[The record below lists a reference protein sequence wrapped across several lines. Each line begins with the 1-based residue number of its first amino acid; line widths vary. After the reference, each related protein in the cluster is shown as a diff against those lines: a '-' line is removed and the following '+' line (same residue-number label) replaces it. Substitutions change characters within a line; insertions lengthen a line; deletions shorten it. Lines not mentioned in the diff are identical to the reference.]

1 MKAVVKGI
9 GVIILVGGLFGLSGC
24 YGSAMSLAK
33 CTAKEKRTDSLERDF
48 APGSTLR
55 IRNDFGPISIT
66 GGGDA
71 GCQITGRVYV
81 HAPTKREAEE
91 IGEQVQIVAEPNDGV
106 LLIKLIKPEL
116 KENRSA
122 GVDLRIVVPSK
133 ANVDCETEFGPIKV
147 VGIEGDIRVSTQFGA
162 ITCDEITSGNIT
174 ARTEFGPISITC
186 EDASPADLVADVQ
199 TEYGKIQFR
208 APEAFDGSFD
218 VGTEF
223 GSTGAKLDLASRDQW
238 THSHKVGAVGSG
250 TGRVSL
256 RTEFGSVKLR

>member
-1 MKAVVKGI
+1 MRMVVKGL
-9 GVIILVGGLFGLSGC
+9 GLLALVGGQVGLSGC

-55 IRNDFGPISIT
+55 VRNDFGPIFIT
-66 GGGDA
+66 GGSDE
-71 GCQITGRVYV
+71 GCQIEGRVYV

-106 LLIKLIKPEL
+106 LLVKVIRPEL

-122 GVDLRIVVPSK
+122 GVDLRIVVPTK
-133 ANVDCETEFGPIKV
+133 ANVDCETEFGRIKV
-147 VGIEGDIRVSTQFGA
+147 DGIEGDIRVSTQFGA
-162 ITCDEITSGNIT
+162 ITCDKIVSGSIT
-174 ARTEFGPISITC
+174 ARTEFGAIYVTC

-199 TEYGKIQFR
+199 TEYGKIRFR

-218 VGTEF
+218 IGTDF
-223 GSTGAKLDLASRDQW
+223 GSTGAKIPIVSNSQW
-238 THSHKVGAVGSG
+238 THDRKVATTGEGK
-250 TGRVSL
+250 GRVTL